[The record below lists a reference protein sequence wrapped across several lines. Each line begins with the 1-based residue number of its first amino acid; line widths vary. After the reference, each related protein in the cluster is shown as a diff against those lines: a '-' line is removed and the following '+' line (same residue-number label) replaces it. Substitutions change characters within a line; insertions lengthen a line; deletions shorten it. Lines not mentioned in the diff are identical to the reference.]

1 MVATGLTGSLPADE
15 KNKNVMQAFV
25 YENKDDIDAQSDDD
39 NNADKD
45 ESINVFAVSS
55 SNNNQSFS
63 SDNDDEYDIPAFLRK
78 K

>member
-1 MVATGLTGSLPADE
+1 MKNYSLYLVPGFLTDKTIYKNFLLDE
-15 KNKNVMQAFV
+15 RLDCKVLEF
-25 YENKDDIDAQSDDD
+25 ISP
-39 NNADKD
+39 ADKD
-45 ESINVFAVSS
+45 ESINVFADSS